1 MSVFPPPNYTKIT
14 HNIRIN
20 TLQIQ
25 RCISK
30 QFAKN
35 AMRLRSFCFGGAN
48 VYIMYLLYMWEVV
61 LYNSH

>member
-25 RCISK
+25 HCISK
-30 QFAKN
+30 QIAKN
-35 AMRLRSFCFGGAN
+35 AMHLRSFCFGGAN
-48 VYIMYLLYMWEVV
+48 VYIM
-61 LYNSH
+61 